1 MCVANVCLYTLV
13 CLVKWGAGE
22 TLCIHYGLC
31 MDLLLDNTI
40 SILMQWAVCSVYSE
54 VWLRR
59 CGGRHHPMVI
69 CKALSTQARDE
80 ESAAT
85 GSLLAAIIPQRCF
98 QVGLESDGEVW
109 TLSLT
114 MWQLGAVSGWSNG
127 LVNSGSWTFSS
138 QLRAQPIVAI
148 FAALMNVERCQE
160 HGPVRDEVTSHHPA
174 AEIVTDCSAQR
185 HSELAV
191 LIHWF
196 SDSLCSDM
204 RLVSR
209 VVVDKS
215 YKTHNW
221 ESLCLIVKIAP
232 ILDWPLPLHTLMWHR
247 QHCVATATEMISR

>member
-1 MCVANVCLYTLV
+1 MGYVFSVLWGLAAVA
-13 CLVKWGAGE
+13 A
-22 TLCIHYGLC
+22 
-31 MDLLLDNTI
+31 TI
-40 SILMQWAVCSVYSE
+40 L
-54 VWLRR
+54 
-59 CGGRHHPMVI
+59 PMVI
-69 CKALSTQARDE
+69 CKALSTQVRDE

-109 TLSLT
+109 TLSTT
-114 MWQLGAVSGWSNG
+114 MWQLGAVSGWSDG

-138 QLRAQPIVAI
+138 QLRAQSIVAI

-160 HGPVRDEVTSHHPA
+160 HGPVRDEVTPHQPA

-209 VVVDKS
+209 VEVVVVDKS

-232 ILDWPLPLHTLMWHR
+232 ILDWPLSLHTLMWHR